1 MGTELPEAVCT
12 EKSRRENFTSEGG
25 YDFRFRYLKNIMG
38 LWMIQS
44 LRHEEKD
51 RYSFARLCRMAE
63 ECKDFPSRVDVND
76 AVFLAPPSMTEAI
89 REYCQRTG
97 QKVPAAVGEIAAVI
111 YQSLARSYGETVR
124 ELEEITGRQFDRIHV
139 IGGGANAAY
148 LNQLTASAT
157 GKTVYAGP
165 GEATAVGNLMAQMIR
180 NGEFAGLEAARKCV
194 FKSFGIVRYG
204 NGSEST

>member
-1 MGTELPEAVCT
+1 M
-12 EKSRRENFTSEGG
+12 
-25 YDFRFRYLKNIMG
+25 
-38 LWMIQS
+38 
-44 LRHEEKD
+44 
-51 RYSFARLCRMAE
+51 
-63 ECKDFPSRVDVND
+63 
-76 AVFLAPPSMTEAI
+76 
-89 REYCQRTG
+89 
-97 QKVPAAVGEIAAVI
+97 GEIAAVI
-111 YQSLARSYGETVR
+111 YQSLARSYGETVK

-194 FKSFGIVRYG
+194 FESFGIVRYG